1 MATAPLRS
9 RDAWK
14 KCDGQYEQ
22 HLEEITNQAVLE
34 QIKPKISLE
43 AKITKQELFYF
54 GHIMQSKLLEKEVML
69 GMIGGVLSDVQLAQS
84 DPVEIKPGA
93 SHTLSCAASG
103 FTFSSYSMN
112 WVRQSPGGGLQW
124 VSYIIPSGGT
134 AYYEDSVKGRFTVS
148 RDNNKNML
156 YLQMN
161 NLRTEDTALYY
172 YRKHAA
178 LMNMVNRTLVT
189 EFVILG
195 FSSSRELQELLQY
208 VVFLVMYI
216 LTLTQ
221 HAVNIVVIHL
231 YYRLHTPM
239 YFVLVNL
246 SFRRLPVTVTVP
258 KMLAN
263 FLSETKTLS
272 INGCFAQSHIFFF
285 LGNTECFLLT
295 AMVYDHY
302 LAICNPLHY
311 NGLMDRWAC
320 ICQESTPGI
329 KFAGGCRL
337 GGSLAPIL
345 PSTFIFR
352 FPFCGSNVIDHFF
365 CDSPP
370 LLKLSCQSI
379 DTIEVIVFI
388 LGSLFLLTSFL
399 LTMVINIIS
408 TILKIPTADGRQK
421 AFSTCASHLTIVII
435 FYGTTMFTYVRSRT
449 LNAFDTNKVLSV
461 MYSVVTPMINP
472 IIYSLRN
479 NDIRQAVKKVVG
491 RK

>member
-1 MATAPLRS
+1 
-9 RDAWK
+9 
-14 KCDGQYEQ
+14 
-22 HLEEITNQAVLE
+22 
-34 QIKPKISLE
+34 
-43 AKITKQELFYF
+43 
-54 GHIMQSKLLEKEVML
+54 
-69 GMIGGVLSDVQLAQS
+69 
-84 DPVEIKPGA
+84 
-93 SHTLSCAASG
+93 
-103 FTFSSYSMN
+103 
-112 WVRQSPGGGLQW
+112 
-124 VSYIIPSGGT
+124 
-134 AYYEDSVKGRFTVS
+134 
-148 RDNNKNML
+148 
-156 YLQMN
+156 
-161 NLRTEDTALYY
+161 
-172 YRKHAA
+172 
-178 LMNMVNRTLVT
+178 MVNRTLVT

-195 FSSSRELQELLQY
+195 FSSSRELQVVY
-208 VVFLVMYI
+208 FVVFLVMYI

-221 HAVNIVVIHL
+221 HAVIIVVIHL
-231 YYRLHTPM
+231 DYRLHTRM
-239 YFVLVNL
+239 YFFLVNL
-246 SFRRLPVTVTVP
+246 SFLEIAYVTVTVP

-263 FLSETKTLS
+263 FLSETKTIS

-285 LGNTECFLLT
+285 LGTTECFLLT
-295 AMVYDHY
+295 AMAYDRY

-320 ICQESTPGI
+320 I
-329 KFAGGCRL
+329 KFAGGCWL

-352 FPFCGSNVIDHFF
+352 LPFCGSNVIDHFF

-388 LGSLFLLTSFL
+388 LGSLILLTSFL
-399 LTMVINIIS
+399 LTMVSYINIIS

-435 FYGTTMFTYVRSRT
+435 FYGTTMFTYVRPRT
-449 LNAFDTNKVLSV
+449 LNAFDTNKVMSV

-479 NDIRQAVKKVVG
+479 NDIRQAVKKVVA

>member
-1 MATAPLRS
+1 MYT
-9 RDAWK
+9 
-14 KCDGQYEQ
+14 
-22 HLEEITNQAVLE
+22 
-34 QIKPKISLE
+34 
-43 AKITKQELFYF
+43 
-54 GHIMQSKLLEKEVML
+54 
-69 GMIGGVLSDVQLAQS
+69 
-84 DPVEIKPGA
+84 
-93 SHTLSCAASG
+93 
-103 FTFSSYSMN
+103 
-112 WVRQSPGGGLQW
+112 
-124 VSYIIPSGGT
+124 
-134 AYYEDSVKGRFTVS
+134 
-148 RDNNKNML
+148 
-156 YLQMN
+156 
-161 NLRTEDTALYY
+161 
-172 YRKHAA
+172 
-178 LMNMVNRTLVT
+178 VNRTLVP

-195 FSSSRELQELLQY
+195 FSSSRELQEVYY

-221 HAVNIVVIHL
+221 HVVII
-231 YYRLHTPM
+231 M
-239 YFVLVNL
+239 
-246 SFRRLPVTVTVP
+246 
-258 KMLAN
+258 MLAN

-285 LGNTECFLLT
+285 LGTTECFLVT
-295 AMVYDHY
+295 AMAYDRY

-311 NGLMDRWAC
+311 NGLMDRWAFFGKHVRYS
-320 ICQESTPGI
+320 IT
-329 KFAGGCRL
+329 FAGGCWL

-379 DTIEVIVFI
+379 DTIEVSVFI
-388 LGSLFLLTSFL
+388 LGSLILLTSFL
-399 LTMVINIIS
+399 LTMVSYINIIS

-435 FYGTTMFTYVRSRT
+435 FYGTTMFTYVRPRT

-472 IIYSLRN
+472 IIYSLGN
-479 NDIRQAVKKVVG
+479 NDIRQAVKNVVG